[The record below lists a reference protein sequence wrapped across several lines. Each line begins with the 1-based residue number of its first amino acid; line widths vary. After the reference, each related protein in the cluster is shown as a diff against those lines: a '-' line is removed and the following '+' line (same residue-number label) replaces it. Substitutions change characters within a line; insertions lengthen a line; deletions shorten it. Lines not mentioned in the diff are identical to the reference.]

1 MNEENSSLRYVHD
14 VDINNETSLG
24 KLLSRIHE
32 GAKVLE
38 VGPASGAM
46 TKVLANEKKC
56 QVSIIEMDKECYDIA
71 MQYAFD
77 GVCCDFEEYGWKTSF
92 ETDSY
97 DYVIFADVLE
107 HLKNPL
113 KAIEIAAIYLK
124 DSGSLMIS
132 VPNIAHNSIII
143 QLINNQ
149 FIYNSTGILD
159 HTHIKHFTFLE
170 LEKIYTEAGYKPVYL
185 DATYVSVGKNEFD
198 ISYKDID
205 PLIEEVLRNR
215 PFGEVYQHICE
226 LKKSEYYIQNAL
238 STDNRIGGPIVY
250 LEKDNSIE
258 HEQNEEVKNVPN
270 FVFETNKEIARLQL
284 KINDLYNSIPYL
296 DQVDKI
302 KEQIFAYQEEVR
314 QKNNHIRKL
323 NKCVEK
329 DNLEYKNRI
338 EQLEIYNTE
347 YVNYISELEKSN
359 TELEKANT
367 ECKNRVMLLKD
378 ELCNKN
384 EQIIGK
390 NYEINEDRRLLEAKD
405 IHIRNIE
412 AERNNIAAQLQQKEI
427 DILTLNHQINLK
439 NNHIANIEYGYNKWL
454 KFHNNILFRV
464 IRSPKAVAKKVYHK
478 MKEDEGIERLTIP
491 TSSNPKVSIVIPVYN
506 QFDYTHACIKSIINT
521 VKDVSYEIIIGDD
534 MSTDA
539 TKKIKKYISGVKVN
553 INKTDHG
560 FLMNCNRAAK
570 LAKGEFIVFLNNDTQ
585 VHEEW
590 LSSLVELIESDDK
603 IGMVGSKLVYPDG
616 SLQEAG
622 GIIWSDA
629 SGWNYG
635 RNQNADMPE
644 YNYVRECDY
653 ISGASIMISKSLW
666 DEIGGF
672 DERFKPAYCEDSD
685 LAFEVRKRGYKVMYQ
700 PKSVV
705 THFEGVSNGTELDS
719 GLKKYQVENGKKFK
733 EKWATELQSQYE
745 SGQVPF
751 CARERNH
758 GKKIILII
766 DHYVPTYDK
775 DAGSK
780 TTFQY
785 IKMFLDKGYVVKFI
799 GDNYAQME
807 PYTTTLQQLGVE
819 VLYGPWYAEHIFEW
833 IDANKE
839 YISFAYLNRPHITEK
854 YIDYIKENTDIKIIY
869 YGHDLHFLRTE
880 REYELEKDEKK
891 LAESKMW
898 KAKEFDILH
907 KSDMNYYPSYVE
919 EEAIHQID
927 ADIPVKAITAYVFE
941 KFIENYNYDVANRSG
956 ILFVGGFAHGPNI
969 DAVNWFANE
978 VYPIIREKNKNIDFY
993 IVGSNAP
1000 EEIKQLNGNGI
1011 IFKGFVSD
1019 EELMELYS
1027 KCRIVVVPLRYGAG
1041 VKGKVVEA
1049 IYNGAPIVTT
1059 SVGAEGIA
1067 GVEDVLKIEDEAE
1080 AFANTVV
1087 DLYSDED
1094 ALVEL
1099 ANKTQSFIKE
1109 NFSIDA
1115 VWNIIKEDFE

>member
-1 MNEENSSLRYVHD
+1 MKQILFVKYNRTRKPEYQIKTEIIRENGNIYVLKKALTSEACKHISD
-14 VDINNETSLG
+14 LKKYAEKISDIYTGFNVDIPEISEDGSCARYRYIDGISEEDRIRGFLDNKE
-24 KLLSRIHE
+24 KLL
-32 GAKVLE
+32 
-38 VGPASGAM
+38 P
-46 TKVLANEKKC
+46 
-56 QVSIIEMDKECYDIA
+56 
-71 MQYAFD
+71 
-77 GVCCDFEEYGWKTSF
+77 
-92 ETDSY
+92 
-97 DYVIFADVLE
+97 
-107 HLKNPL
+107 
-113 KAIEIAAIYLK
+113 
-124 DSGSLMIS
+124 
-132 VPNIAHNSIII
+132 
-143 QLINNQ
+143 
-149 FIYNSTGILD
+149 
-159 HTHIKHFTFLE
+159 E
-170 LEKIYTEAGYKPVYL
+170 LRGYL
-185 DATYVSVGKNEFD
+185 DAVLAVKENKQIQFSMTQDFTNIFGDEFELDGKTAVEIANIDMIPENIIYSDGQMYCIDNEWVLEFPIPVEFLKYRILFYFYRKFRQDILGLTSEDEFWEYFD
-198 ISYKDID
+198 ISEDSREIYTKMESKFQEYIHGKDNRYTDRYLKTASDFETLVNRSEQYEVQCKRIVELQD
-205 PLIEEVLRNR
+205 EVEERNTHISKLDSVIEERDKR
-215 PFGEVYQHICE
+215 IEE
-226 LKKSEYYIQNAL
+226 LEGKEYEL
-238 STDNRIGGPIVY
+238 
-250 LEKDNSIE
+250 
-258 HEQNEEVKNVPN
+258 EVKTKLV
-270 FVFETNKEIARLQL
+270 E
-284 KINDLYNSIPYL
+284 
-296 DQVDKI
+296 DKD
-302 KEQIFAYQEEVR
+302 V
-314 QKNNHIRKL
+314 
-323 NKCVEK
+323 
-329 DNLEYKNRI
+329 
-338 EQLEIYNTE
+338 
-347 YVNYISELEKSN
+347 
-359 TELEKANT
+359 
-367 ECKNRVMLLKD
+367 
-378 ELCNKN
+378 
-384 EQIIGK
+384 
-390 NYEINEDRRLLEAKD
+390 
-405 IHIRNIE
+405 HIRNIE
-412 AERNNIAAQLQQKEI
+412 AELKNRET

-439 NNHIANIEYGYNKWL
+439 NNHIANIEYGYNKWI
-454 KFHNNILFRV
+454 KFRNNPVFRA
-464 IRSPKAVAKKVYHK
+464 IRFPKWFAKKVYHRIK
-478 MKEDEGIERLTIP
+478 DGDGIERLIIP
-491 TSSNPKVSIVIPVYN
+491 DTSNPKVSIIIPVYN
-506 QFDYTHACIKSIINT
+506 QFDYTHACIKSIIDT
-521 VKDVSYEIIIGDD
+521 VKDVPYEIIIGDD

-539 TKKIKKYISGVKVN
+539 TKKIKKYVSGIRVN

-560 FLMNCNRAAK
+560 FLMNCNRAVK
-570 LAKGEFIVFLNNDTQ
+570 LARGEYIIFLNNDTQ

-907 KSDMNYYPSYVE
+907 KADMNYYPSYVE

-1067 GVEDVLKIEDEAE
+1067 GVEEVLKIEDEAE

>member
-1 MNEENSSLRYVHD
+1 MNKILFVKYNRTRKPEYQIKTEILNDGTDTFVLK
-14 VDINNETSLG
+14 TSLNNNAN
-24 KLLSRIHE
+24 KHVSN
-32 GAKVLE
+32 LE
-38 VGPASGAM
+38 
-46 TKVLANEKKC
+46 K
-56 QVSIIEMDKECYDIA
+56 Y
-71 MQYAFD
+71 
-77 GVCCDFEEYGWKTSF
+77 
-92 ETDSY
+92 
-97 DYVIFADVLE
+97 
-107 HLKNPL
+107 
-113 KAIEIAAIYLK
+113 AIEINEVYSNFEALVPQISEDGSEAKYPFIEGVSEEEYLK
-124 DSGSLMIS
+124 QYLDDKD
-132 VPNIAHNSIII
+132 A
-143 QLINNQ
+143 LINELQGFLRRILQLESNKYTVFHLTEQFSTVFDIEESEAMLDGMESTIVANIDMIPENFIWSEDKLYCLDCEWVFEFPVPLEYIKYRCLFYFYRKFKTDIESIMSKDEYWNAFGIPNERIDLYEKMEIKLQEFINGVNNSNRYTDRYIKNIFDFKTLEYRNQ
-149 FIYNSTGILD
+149 QYDVNCKRIVELQDEVEERN
-159 HTHIKHFTFLE
+159 THINELDRDIEERNTRINELNTQVEERNTHISKLDRVIEERDKRIEE
-170 LEKIYTEAGYKPVYL
+170 LE
-185 DATYVSVGKNEFD
+185 GKE
-198 ISYKDID
+198 Y
-205 PLIEEVLRNR
+205 
-215 PFGEVYQHICE
+215 E
-226 LKKSEYYIQNAL
+226 L
-238 STDNRIGGPIVY
+238 
-250 LEKDNSIE
+250 
-258 HEQNEEVKNVPN
+258 EVKTKLV
-270 FVFETNKEIARLQL
+270 E
-284 KINDLYNSIPYL
+284 
-296 DQVDKI
+296 DKD
-302 KEQIFAYQEEVR
+302 V
-314 QKNNHIRKL
+314 
-323 NKCVEK
+323 
-329 DNLEYKNRI
+329 
-338 EQLEIYNTE
+338 
-347 YVNYISELEKSN
+347 
-359 TELEKANT
+359 
-367 ECKNRVMLLKD
+367 
-378 ELCNKN
+378 
-384 EQIIGK
+384 
-390 NYEINEDRRLLEAKD
+390 
-405 IHIRNIE
+405 HIRNIE
-412 AERNNIAAQLQQKEI
+412 AELKNRET

-439 NNHIANIEYGYNKWL
+439 NNHIANIEPGYNKWI
-454 KFHNNILFRV
+454 KFRNNPAFRV
-464 IRSPKAVAKKVYHK
+464 IRFPKWFAKKVYHRIK
-478 MKEDEGIERLTIP
+478 DGDGIERLAVP
-491 TSSNPKVSIVIPVYN
+491 STSKPKVSIIIPVYN
-506 QFDYTHACIKSIINT
+506 QFNYTHACIKSIIDT

-539 TKKIKKYISGVKVN
+539 TKKIKKYVSGIRVN

-570 LAKGEFIVFLNNDTQ
+570 LARGEYIIFLNNDTQ

-907 KSDMNYYPSYVE
+907 KADMNYYPSYVE

>member
-1 MNEENSSLRYVHD
+1 MKQILFVKYNRTRKPEYQIKTEIIRENGNIYVLKKALTSEACKHISD
-14 VDINNETSLG
+14 LKKYAEKISDIYTGFNVDIPEISEDGSCARYRYIDGISEEDRIRGFLDNKE
-24 KLLSRIHE
+24 KLL
-32 GAKVLE
+32 
-38 VGPASGAM
+38 P
-46 TKVLANEKKC
+46 
-56 QVSIIEMDKECYDIA
+56 
-71 MQYAFD
+71 
-77 GVCCDFEEYGWKTSF
+77 
-92 ETDSY
+92 
-97 DYVIFADVLE
+97 
-107 HLKNPL
+107 
-113 KAIEIAAIYLK
+113 
-124 DSGSLMIS
+124 
-132 VPNIAHNSIII
+132 
-143 QLINNQ
+143 
-149 FIYNSTGILD
+149 
-159 HTHIKHFTFLE
+159 E
-170 LEKIYTEAGYKPVYL
+170 LRGYL
-185 DATYVSVGKNEFD
+185 DAVLAVKENKQIQFSMTQDFTNIFGDEFELDGKTAVEIANIDMIPENIIYSDGQMYCIDNEWVLEFPIPVEFLKYRILFYFYRKFRQDILGLTSEDEFWEYFD
-198 ISYKDID
+198 ISEDSREIYTKMESKFQEYIHGKDNRYTDRYLKTASDFETLVNRSEQYEVQCKRIVELQD
-205 PLIEEVLRNR
+205 EVEERNTHISKLDSVIEERDKR
-215 PFGEVYQHICE
+215 IEERDKRIEE
-226 LKKSEYYIQNAL
+226 LEGKEYEL
-238 STDNRIGGPIVY
+238 
-250 LEKDNSIE
+250 
-258 HEQNEEVKNVPN
+258 EVKTKLV
-270 FVFETNKEIARLQL
+270 E
-284 KINDLYNSIPYL
+284 
-296 DQVDKI
+296 DKD
-302 KEQIFAYQEEVR
+302 V
-314 QKNNHIRKL
+314 
-323 NKCVEK
+323 
-329 DNLEYKNRI
+329 
-338 EQLEIYNTE
+338 
-347 YVNYISELEKSN
+347 
-359 TELEKANT
+359 
-367 ECKNRVMLLKD
+367 
-378 ELCNKN
+378 
-384 EQIIGK
+384 
-390 NYEINEDRRLLEAKD
+390 
-405 IHIRNIE
+405 HIRNIE
-412 AERNNIAAQLQQKEI
+412 AELKNRET

-439 NNHIANIEYGYNKWL
+439 NNHIANIEYGYNKWI
-454 KFHNNILFRV
+454 KFRNNPVFRA
-464 IRSPKAVAKKVYHK
+464 IRFPKWFAKKVYHRIK
-478 MKEDEGIERLTIP
+478 DGDGIERLIIP
-491 TSSNPKVSIVIPVYN
+491 DTSNPKVSIIIPVYN
-506 QFDYTHACIKSIINT
+506 QFDYTHACIKSIIDT
-521 VKDVSYEIIIGDD
+521 VKDVPYEIIIGDD

-539 TKKIKKYISGVKVN
+539 TKKIKKYVSGIRVN

-560 FLMNCNRAAK
+560 FLMNCNRAVK
-570 LAKGEFIVFLNNDTQ
+570 LARGEYIIFLNNDTQ

-907 KSDMNYYPSYVE
+907 KADMNYYPSYVE

-1067 GVEDVLKIEDEAE
+1067 GVEEVLKIEDEAE

>member
-1 MNEENSSLRYVHD
+1 MKQILFVKYNRTRKPEYQIKTEIIRENGNIYVLKKALTSEACKHISD
-14 VDINNETSLG
+14 LKKYAEKISDIYTGFNVDIPEISEDGSCARYRYIDGISEEDRIRGFLDNKE
-24 KLLSRIHE
+24 KLL
-32 GAKVLE
+32 
-38 VGPASGAM
+38 P
-46 TKVLANEKKC
+46 
-56 QVSIIEMDKECYDIA
+56 
-71 MQYAFD
+71 
-77 GVCCDFEEYGWKTSF
+77 
-92 ETDSY
+92 
-97 DYVIFADVLE
+97 
-107 HLKNPL
+107 
-113 KAIEIAAIYLK
+113 
-124 DSGSLMIS
+124 
-132 VPNIAHNSIII
+132 
-143 QLINNQ
+143 
-149 FIYNSTGILD
+149 
-159 HTHIKHFTFLE
+159 E
-170 LEKIYTEAGYKPVYL
+170 LRGYL
-185 DATYVSVGKNEFD
+185 DAVLAVKENKQIQFSMTQDFTNIFGDEFELDGKTAVEIANIDMIPENIIYSDGQMYCIDNEWVLEFPIPVEFLKYRILFYFYRKFRQDILGLTSEDEFWEYFD
-198 ISYKDID
+198 ISEDSREIYTKMESKFQEYIHGKDNRYTDRYLKTASDFETLVNRSEQYEVQCKRIVELQD
-205 PLIEEVLRNR
+205 EVEERNTHISKLDSVIEERDKR
-215 PFGEVYQHICE
+215 IEERDKRIEE
-226 LKKSEYYIQNAL
+226 LEGKEYEL
-238 STDNRIGGPIVY
+238 
-250 LEKDNSIE
+250 
-258 HEQNEEVKNVPN
+258 EVKTKLV
-270 FVFETNKEIARLQL
+270 E
-284 KINDLYNSIPYL
+284 
-296 DQVDKI
+296 DKD
-302 KEQIFAYQEEVR
+302 V
-314 QKNNHIRKL
+314 
-323 NKCVEK
+323 
-329 DNLEYKNRI
+329 
-338 EQLEIYNTE
+338 
-347 YVNYISELEKSN
+347 
-359 TELEKANT
+359 
-367 ECKNRVMLLKD
+367 
-378 ELCNKN
+378 
-384 EQIIGK
+384 
-390 NYEINEDRRLLEAKD
+390 
-405 IHIRNIE
+405 HIRNIE
-412 AERNNIAAQLQQKEI
+412 AELKNRET

-439 NNHIANIEYGYNKWL
+439 NNHIANIEYGYNKWI
-454 KFHNNILFRV
+454 KFRNNPVFRA
-464 IRSPKAVAKKVYHK
+464 IRFPKWFAKKVYHRIK
-478 MKEDEGIERLTIP
+478 DGDGIERLIIP
-491 TSSNPKVSIVIPVYN
+491 DTSNPKVSIIIPVYN
-506 QFDYTHACIKSIINT
+506 QFDYTHACIKSIIDT
-521 VKDVSYEIIIGDD
+521 VKDVPYEIIIGDD

-539 TKKIKKYISGVKVN
+539 TKKIKKYVSGIRVN

-560 FLMNCNRAAK
+560 FLMNCNRAVK
-570 LAKGEFIVFLNNDTQ
+570 LARGEYIIFLNNDTQ

-907 KSDMNYYPSYVE
+907 KADMNYYPSYVE

>member
-1 MNEENSSLRYVHD
+1 MKQILFVKYNRTRKPEYQIKTEIIRENGNIYVLKKALTSEACKHISD
-14 VDINNETSLG
+14 LKKYAEKISDIYTGFNVDIPEISEDGSCARYRYIDGISEEDRIRGFLDNKE
-24 KLLSRIHE
+24 KLL
-32 GAKVLE
+32 
-38 VGPASGAM
+38 P
-46 TKVLANEKKC
+46 
-56 QVSIIEMDKECYDIA
+56 
-71 MQYAFD
+71 
-77 GVCCDFEEYGWKTSF
+77 
-92 ETDSY
+92 
-97 DYVIFADVLE
+97 
-107 HLKNPL
+107 
-113 KAIEIAAIYLK
+113 
-124 DSGSLMIS
+124 
-132 VPNIAHNSIII
+132 
-143 QLINNQ
+143 
-149 FIYNSTGILD
+149 
-159 HTHIKHFTFLE
+159 E
-170 LEKIYTEAGYKPVYL
+170 LRGYL
-185 DATYVSVGKNEFD
+185 DAVLAVKENKQIQFSMTQDFTNIFGDEFELDGKTAVEIANIDMIPENIIYSDGQMYCIDNEWVLEFPIPVEFLKYRILFYFYRKFRQDILGLTSEDEFWEYFD
-198 ISYKDID
+198 ISEDSREIYTKMESKFQEYIHGKDNRYTDRYLKTASDFETLVNRSEQYEVQCKRIVELQD
-205 PLIEEVLRNR
+205 EVEERNTHISKLDSVIEERDKR
-215 PFGEVYQHICE
+215 IEERDKRIEE
-226 LKKSEYYIQNAL
+226 LEGKEYEL
-238 STDNRIGGPIVY
+238 
-250 LEKDNSIE
+250 
-258 HEQNEEVKNVPN
+258 EVKTKLV
-270 FVFETNKEIARLQL
+270 E
-284 KINDLYNSIPYL
+284 
-296 DQVDKI
+296 DKD
-302 KEQIFAYQEEVR
+302 V
-314 QKNNHIRKL
+314 
-323 NKCVEK
+323 
-329 DNLEYKNRI
+329 
-338 EQLEIYNTE
+338 
-347 YVNYISELEKSN
+347 
-359 TELEKANT
+359 
-367 ECKNRVMLLKD
+367 
-378 ELCNKN
+378 
-384 EQIIGK
+384 
-390 NYEINEDRRLLEAKD
+390 
-405 IHIRNIE
+405 HIRNIE
-412 AERNNIAAQLQQKEI
+412 AELKNRET

-439 NNHIANIEYGYNKWL
+439 NNHIANIEYGYNKWI
-454 KFHNNILFRV
+454 KFRNNPVFRA
-464 IRSPKAVAKKVYHK
+464 IRFPKWFAKKVYHRIK
-478 MKEDEGIERLTIP
+478 DGDGIERLIIP
-491 TSSNPKVSIVIPVYN
+491 DTSNPKVSIIIPVYN
-506 QFDYTHACIKSIINT
+506 QFDYTHACIKSIIDT
-521 VKDVSYEIIIGDD
+521 VKDVPYEIIIGDD

-539 TKKIKKYISGVKVN
+539 TKKIKKYVSGIRVN

-560 FLMNCNRAAK
+560 FLMNCNRAVK
-570 LAKGEFIVFLNNDTQ
+570 LARGEYIIFLNNDTQ

-807 PYTTTLQQLGVE
+807 PYTTTLQQFGVE

-907 KSDMNYYPSYVE
+907 KADMNYYPSYVE

>member
-1 MNEENSSLRYVHD
+1 MRIKRMNNMDKDEIFTGERFVPGINDPELQIEHFQRYNSIVNIVKNKVVVDAACGEGYGSAILGKYAKNVIG
-14 VDINNETSLG
+14 VDIDEDAVKRAINNYACSNVEFIQG
-24 KLLSRIHE
+24 
-32 GAKVLE
+32 
-38 VGPASGAM
+38 
-46 TKVLANEKKC
+46 
-56 QVSIIEMDKECYDIA
+56 SIEALPFQDNSIDV
-71 MQYAFD
+71 F
-77 GVCCDFEEYGWKTSF
+77 VSF
-92 ETDSY
+92 ETIEHVNEELQNKFICEVKRVLKEDG
-97 DYVIFADVLE
+97 IFIISSP
-107 HLKNPL
+107 N
-113 KAIEIAAIYLK
+113 KAIYSDLFDYHNEFHVHELYKDEFKNLLK
-124 DSGSLMIS
+124 KEFK
-132 VPNIAHNSIII
+132 NINLFNQYFEVASFIDNNSIYEAKSEFVKDRDKYDSDGKYFIAVASDNSVDNIVIQSVYLNEKVTYRKNII
-143 QLINNQ
+143 R
-149 FIYNSTGILD
+149 ILELQNEVEIRN
-159 HTHIKHFTFLE
+159 THIKSLDEHIDE
-170 LEKIYTEAGYKPVYL
+170 L
-185 DATYVSVGKNEFD
+185 GKAID
-198 ISYKDID
+198 HYKDEVITIGKKNSELQHEIID
-205 PLIEEVLRNR
+205 L
-215 PFGEVYQHICE
+215 
-226 LKKSEYYIQNAL
+226 LKKREEENANAGKQIAQLNDRLVGNEYQL
-238 STDNRIGGPIVY
+238 SN
-250 LEKDNSIE
+250 
-258 HEQNEEVKNVPN
+258 
-270 FVFETNKEIARLQL
+270 LQ
-284 KINDLYNSIPYL
+284 
-296 DQVDKI
+296 
-302 KEQIFAYQEEVR
+302 
-314 QKNNHIRKL
+314 
-323 NKCVEK
+323 
-329 DNLEYKNRI
+329 
-338 EQLEIYNTE
+338 
-347 YVNYISELEKSN
+347 ELVS
-359 TELEKANT
+359 
-367 ECKNRVMLLKD
+367 LKD
-378 ELCNKN
+378 V
-384 EQIIGK
+384 
-390 NYEINEDRRLLEAKD
+390 
-405 IHIRNIE
+405 HIRNIE
-412 AERNNIAAQLQQKEI
+412 AELKNRET

-439 NNHIANIEYGYNKWL
+439 NNHIANIEPGYNKWI
-454 KFHNNILFRV
+454 KFRNNPVFRT
-464 IRSPKAVAKKVYHK
+464 IRFPKWFAKKVYHRIK
-478 MKEDEGIERLTIP
+478 DGDGIERLAIP
-491 TSSNPKVSIVIPVYN
+491 SVAMPKVSIIIPVYN
-506 QFDYTHACIKSIINT
+506 QFNYTHACIKSIIDT
-521 VKDVSYEIIIGDD
+521 VKDVPYEIIIGDD

-539 TKKIKKYISGVKVN
+539 TKKIKKYVSGVRVN

-570 LAKGEFIVFLNNDTQ
+570 LARGEYIIFLNNDTQ

-907 KSDMNYYPSYVE
+907 KADMNYYPSYVE

-1067 GVEDVLKIEDEAE
+1067 GAEDVLKIEDEAE